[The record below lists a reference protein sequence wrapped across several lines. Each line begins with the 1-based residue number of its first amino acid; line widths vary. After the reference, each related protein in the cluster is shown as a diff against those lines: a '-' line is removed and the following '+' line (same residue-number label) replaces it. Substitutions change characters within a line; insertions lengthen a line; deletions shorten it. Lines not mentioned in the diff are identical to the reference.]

1 MKGEM
6 TQNDFDATMA
16 VPDPVMEITC
26 STSTDDTMA
35 SVPPDAY
42 GTTVYRT
49 MYFRI
54 RRRAPNVVAALKFSF
69 SALQGYS
76 DVIDSSPKL
85 GEQLI
90 WNEHNGIML
99 QQHAAAAALLFAR
112 KAGLV

>member
-1 MKGEM
+1 MKSGLAKLPRSLVR
-6 TQNDFDATMA
+6 NSAFHFHLR
-16 VPDPVMEITC
+16 V
-26 STSTDDTMA
+26 
-35 SVPPDAY
+35 
-42 GTTVYRT
+42 
-49 MYFRI
+49 

-99 QQHAAAAALLFAR
+99 
-112 KAGLV
+112 

>member
-1 MKGEM
+1 
-6 TQNDFDATMA
+6 
-16 VPDPVMEITC
+16 VLV
-26 STSTDDTMA
+26 
-35 SVPPDAY
+35 
-42 GTTVYRT
+42 
-49 MYFRI
+49 

>member
-1 MKGEM
+1 MNGEM

-54 RRRAPNVVAALKFSF
+54 TGTEY
-69 SALQGYS
+69 GYTG
-76 DVIDSSPKL
+76 VRL
-85 GEQLI
+85 
-90 WNEHNGIML
+90 
-99 QQHAAAAALLFAR
+99 
-112 KAGLV
+112 AGPEAEFPELD